1 MELGSTAV
9 NRSIGVMIVS
19 LLPPREDATSAKVPI
34 AVPGISSERVAA
46 APSGAIVVFVML
58 IVDVFENVKVEPIRF
73 APVTVMDATVVPAK
87 ADFGVIEMIMGRG
100 LT

>member
-1 MELGSTAV
+1 MELGSTTV
-9 NRSIGVMIVS
+9 NRSTWLMVVS

-34 AVPGISSERVAA
+34 AVPGISRERVAM
-46 APSGAIVVFVML
+46 PSGVIVVFVML
-58 IVDVFENVKVEPIRF
+58 IVDAFENAKVEPLRF

-87 ADFGVIEMIMGRG
+87 ADFGVIEVIMGRG